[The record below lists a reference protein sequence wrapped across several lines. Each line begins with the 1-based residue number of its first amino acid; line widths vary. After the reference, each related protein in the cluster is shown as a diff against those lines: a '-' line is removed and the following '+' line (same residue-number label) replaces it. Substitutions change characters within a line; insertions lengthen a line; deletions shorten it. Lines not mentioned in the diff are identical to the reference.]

1 MKNPTARNKIL
12 VRRLEEVMNTRQL
25 DALDELVAPTFTRHC
40 QATPN
45 LEVRSLEQF
54 KAFLRQDA
62 AVFPDNTQTFT
73 HVVAEGDMLATWAT
87 YEGTQLGQ
95 MGAFPPSG
103 KRVRFDFAAILRVAN
118 GKFVEEW
125 VTWDNMTILAQLGY
139 LPDAPTKTG

>member
-25 DALDELVAPTFTRHC
+25 DALDELVAPTFTPHC

-87 YEGTQLGQ
+87 YEARSWDKWGH
-95 MGAFPPSG
+95 F
-103 KRVRFDFAAILRVAN
+103 RLRAKGSDSISRQSCAWRMVNSWRN
-118 GKFVEEW
+118 G
-125 VTWDNMTILAQLGY
+125 
-139 LPDAPTKTG
+139 